1 MYSQFNKIPL
11 AYLLKVLYNCEFV
24 FFRLEVFKSLGKVE
38 MVPVPYV
45 TENVRVHV
53 IMPVKSTDIPRIL
66 TFLKQYSI
74 NAMEKKDLQFLML
87 VFNDIVKSLYLK
99 EH

>member
-1 MYSQFNKIPL
+1 
-11 AYLLKVLYNCEFV
+11 
-24 FFRLEVFKSLGKVE
+24 

-53 IMPVKSTDIPRIL
+53 IMPVKSADIPRIM

-87 VFNDIVKSLYLK
+87 VLMT
-99 EH
+99 